1 VSTIT
6 LHKASIY
13 GFIAAMLI
21 VAGFLTGLIVGLT
34 GVGGGALMTPILL
47 LVFGIS
53 PVTAVGTDLWF
64 AAITKL
70 VATRIHSAAG
80 LIDWQVTKRLWAG
93 SLPAAGL
100 TVLAMKAGL
109 IVTSFDLLKTAV
121 AVAVLVTAAG
131 LLLQPVL
138 QKTGRGQRL
147 NKTDSFKA
155 WQPVLTVAAGAGL
168 GVIVTLTSVGA
179 GALGVVMLTYLYPLR
194 LTPARLIA
202 TDIVHAI
209 PLALFA
215 GLGHLMVG
223 HVDFELLGWLLLG
236 SIPGVFIGAKLSSR
250 LPARVLRIAL
260 ALVLCAVAIKL
271 LGS

>member
-1 VSTIT
+1 
-6 LHKASIY
+6 
-13 GFIAAMLI
+13 M
-21 VAGFLTGLIVGLT
+21 
-34 GVGGGALMTPILL
+34 
-47 LVFGIS
+47 
-53 PVTAVGTDLWF
+53 
-64 AAITKL
+64 
-70 VATRIHSAAG
+70 
-80 LIDWQVTKRLWAG
+80 
-93 SLPAAGL
+93 
-100 TVLAMKAGL
+100 
-109 IVTSFDLLKTAV
+109 
-121 AVAVLVTAAG
+121 
-131 LLLQPVL
+131 
-138 QKTGRGQRL
+138 
-147 NKTDSFKA
+147 
-155 WQPVLTVAAGAGL
+155 
-168 GVIVTLTSVGA
+168 TLTSVGA

-250 LPARVLRIAL
+250 LSARFLRIAL

>member
-1 VSTIT
+1 
-6 LHKASIY
+6 
-13 GFIAAMLI
+13 
-21 VAGFLTGLIVGLT
+21 
-34 GVGGGALMTPILL
+34 MTPILL
-47 LVFGIS
+47 LVFGIA

-70 VATRIHSAAG
+70 VATRVHYAAG
-80 LIDWQVTKRLWAG
+80 LIDWRVVRRLWVG
-93 SLPAAGL
+93 SLPAAAL

-109 IVTSFDLLKTAV
+109 LVTSFDLLKAAV
-121 AVAVLVTAAG
+121 GAAVLVTAAG
-131 LLLQPVL
+131 LLLQPLL
-138 QKTGRGQRL
+138 QSTGRGQRL
-147 NKTDSFKA
+147 SQAGSFKA
-155 WQPVLTVAAGAGL
+155 WQPVLTIAAGAGL

-236 SIPGVFIGAKLSSR
+236 SIPGVFVGAKLSSR
-250 LPARVLRIAL
+250 LPERFLQVAL
-260 ALVLCAVAIKL
+260 AAVMVVVAFKL
-271 LGS
+271 LVN

>member
-1 VSTIT
+1 MST
-6 LHKASIY
+6 
-13 GFIAAMLI
+13 MLI
-21 VAGFLTGLIVGLT
+21 LAGFLTGLIVGLT

-47 LVFGIS
+47 LIFGIA

-93 SLPAAGL
+93 SLPAAGA

-109 IVTSFDLLKTAV
+109 IATSFDLLKTAV

-138 QKTGRGQRL
+138 QKAGRGQRL
-147 NKTDSFKA
+147 SQAESFKA
-155 WQPVLTVAAGAGL
+155 WQPVFTVAAGAGL

-202 TDIVHAI
+202 TDIAHAI

-260 ALVLCAVAIKL
+260 ALVLCAVAMKL